1 MLIYTN
7 QDKSLI
13 MHNISKDQQA
23 IIGLLTEIY
32 LELASI
38 EQKFKLIAGKGDMR
52 PRIDYF
58 HDAIRAFTD
67 GGQYHPRLSVE
78 HLSYDMRCL
87 RYIEKMPLS
96 SFRADEDNSS
106 PTQEVMTMEGNL
118 ISTIDNADRPTRAR
132 ISELYQ
138 HYAIMFSA
146 LLKATADRDFKE
158 RTGILNNE
166 AGDVSQIIGEFENKA
181 DVKTITKLTQKV
193 EQKELRIIVATFIQK
208 KKHKNPEDVKKLLGH
223 LKKYVKQQDAKIK
236 SIDKAHMEFATSQLA
251 VFEQSKDML
260 KELAAKGTNL
270 VGKFVE
276 ASVADTR
283 RQMGR

>member
-1 MLIYTN
+1 M
-7 QDKSLI
+7 
-13 MHNISKDQQA
+13 NISQDQQA
-23 IIGLLTEIY
+23 IIALLTEIY
-32 LELASI
+32 LEIASI

-78 HLSYDMRCL
+78 LLSYDMRCL

-96 SFRADEDNSS
+96 SFRNDGDNSS
-106 PTQEVMTMEGNL
+106 PSQEVMNMDGDL
-118 ISTIDNADRPTRAR
+118 ISTSDSANRGVRAR

-146 LLKATADRDFKE
+146 LLKPMADRDYKE
-158 RTGILNNE
+158 RTGIINND
-166 AGDVSQIIGEFENKA
+166 AKDISVIIGELENKA
-181 DVKTITKLTQKV
+181 DAKTITSMAQNL
-193 EQKELRIIVATFIQK
+193 EEKELKVILSTFIQQ
-208 KKHKNPEDVKKLLGH
+208 KKHKNPEDIKKLLGH
-223 LKKYVKQQDAKIK
+223 LKRLVKQKDDKIK
-236 SIDKAHMEFATSQLA
+236 AIDKAHMEFATAQLA

-260 KELAAKGTNL
+260 KNLAAKGMNL
-270 VGKFVE
+270 IGKFVE

>member
-1 MLIYTN
+1 MNN
-7 QDKSLI
+7 Q
-13 MHNISKDQQA
+13 SKDQQA

-32 LELASI
+32 LELAGV
-38 EQKFKLIAGKGDMR
+38 EQRFKLIAGKGDMR

-78 HLSYDMRCL
+78 NLSYDMRCL

-106 PTQEVMTMEGNL
+106 PTQEVMNMEGNL

-146 LLKATADRDFKE
+146 LLKPTADRDFKE
-158 RTGILNNE
+158 RTSILNNE
-166 AGDVSQIIGEFENKA
+166 ASDVSQIIGEFEGKA
-181 DVKTITKLTQKV
+181 DVKNITKLAQKV
-193 EQKELRIIVATFIQK
+193 EQKELRIIVATFIQQ
-208 KKHKNPEDVKKLLGH
+208 KKHKNSEDVKKLLGH

-236 SIDKAHMEFATSQLA
+236 AIDKAHMEFATSQLA
-251 VFEQSKDML
+251 VFEESKDIL
-260 KELAAKGTNL
+260 KNLAEKGTNL

-276 ASVADTR
+276 ASVADTK

>member
-1 MLIYTN
+1 MNN
-7 QDKSLI
+7 Q
-13 MHNISKDQQA
+13 SKDQQA
-23 IIGLLTEIY
+23 IIALLTEIY

-38 EQKFKLIAGKGDMR
+38 EQRFKLIAGKGDMR

-58 HDAIRAFTD
+58 HDAIRAFTE
-67 GGQYHPRLSVE
+67 GGEYHPRLSIE
-78 HLSYDMRCL
+78 LLSYDMRCL

-106 PTQEVMTMEGNL
+106 PSQEVMAMYGDL
-118 ISTIDNADRPTRAR
+118 ISTTDNADRKTKAR
-132 ISELYQ
+132 ISELYR
-138 HYAIMFSA
+138 HYAIIFSA
-146 LLKATADRDFKE
+146 LLKPIADRDFKE
-158 RTGILNNE
+158 RIANLNND

-181 DVKTITKLTQKV
+181 DAKIISKMAQKV
-193 EQKELRIIVATFIQK
+193 EQKELRIIIATFIQK

-236 SIDKAHMEFATSQLA
+236 AIDKAHMEFSTAQLA
-251 VFEQSKDML
+251 VFEESKDML
-260 KELAAKGTNL
+260 KELATKGTNL
-270 VGKFVE
+270 IGKFVE

>member
-1 MLIYTN
+1 
-7 QDKSLI
+7 

>member
-1 MLIYTN
+1 MRMNTN
-7 QDKSLI
+7 QDKSPI
-13 MHNISKDQQA
+13 MNNHSKDQQS
-23 IIGLLTEIY
+23 IITLLTEIY
-32 LELASI
+32 LELATI
-38 EQKFKLIAGKGDMR
+38 EQKFKLIAGRGDMR

-67 GGQYHPRLSVE
+67 DGQYHPRLSVE
-78 HLSYDMRCL
+78 LLSYDMRCL

-96 SFRADEDNSS
+96 SFRNDGDNLS
-106 PTQEVMTMEGNL
+106 PSQDVMTMDGDL
-118 ISTIDNADRPTRAR
+118 VATTNADRGVRAR

-138 HYAIMFSA
+138 HYGVMFSA
-146 LLKATADRDFKE
+146 LLKPTADRDYKE
-158 RTGILNNE
+158 RTSIINND
-166 AGDVSQIIGEFENKA
+166 AKDVSVIIGEFENKA
-181 DVKTITKLTQKV
+181 DAKTITGLAQKL
-193 EQKELRIIVATFIQK
+193 EEKELRIILSTFIQH

-223 LKKYVKQQDAKIK
+223 LKKHVKQKDDKIK

-251 VFEQSKDML
+251 VFEESKDML
-260 KELAAKGTNL
+260 KNLATEGMNL

>member
-1 MLIYTN
+1 MNN
-7 QDKSLI
+7 Q
-13 MHNISKDQQA
+13 SKDQQA
-23 IIGLLTEIY
+23 IISLLTEIY
-32 LELASI
+32 LELAGI
-38 EQKFKLIAGKGDMR
+38 EQRFKLIAGKGDMR

-96 SFRADEDNSS
+96 SFRADEDNLS
-106 PTQEVMTMEGNL
+106 PSQEVMTMDGGL
-118 ISTIDNADRPTRAR
+118 ISTAENADRKIRAR

-146 LLKATADRDFKE
+146 LLKPTADRDFKE
-158 RTGILNNE
+158 RTNIINND
-166 AGDVSQIIGEFENKA
+166 ARDVSQIIGEFENKA
-181 DVKTITKLTQKV
+181 DAKTIAKLSQKV
-193 EQKELRIIVATFIQK
+193 EQKELKIILSTFIQQ
-208 KKHKNPEDVKKLLGH
+208 KKHKNNEDVKKLLGH
-223 LKKYVKQQDAKIK
+223 LKKYVKQQDDKIK
-236 SIDKAHMEFATSQLA
+236 AIDKAHMEFATSQLA
-251 VFEQSKDML
+251 VFEESKDML
-260 KELAAKGTNL
+260 KNLAEKGTNL